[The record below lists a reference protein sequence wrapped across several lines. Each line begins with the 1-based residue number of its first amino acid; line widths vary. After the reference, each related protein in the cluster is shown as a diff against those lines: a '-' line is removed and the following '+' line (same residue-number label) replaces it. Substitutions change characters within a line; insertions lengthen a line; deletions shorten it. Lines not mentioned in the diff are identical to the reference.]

1 LIFSGAFG
9 RNTRGKTEKVR
20 EAAERLDVASIA
32 ARAPSPHM
40 TRGAWSTF
48 EAVIESHD
56 DFLLVR
62 KTGDAAA
69 LADDLDA
76 RR

>member
-1 LIFSGAFG
+1 MPGHANPEL
-9 RNTRGKTEKVR
+9 
-20 EAAERLDVASIA
+20 
-32 ARAPSPHM
+32 
-40 TRGAWSTF
+40 